1 MNLQFRKMQHQDIAE
16 VYRIEC
22 DLFQDPWSYDS
33 FERDV
38 EDEQIARAFVVEYE
52 NEIAGYAICWNYSSE
67 IHIGNIAVT
76 RKWQRQG
83 IGAFILSKLLE
94 YFKDVEISY
103 LEVREHNQPA
113 ISLYQKF
120 GFETTYVRKGY
131 YPDGENALVMVK
143 KIINRGQNGLV

>member
-16 VYRIEC
+16 VYQIEC
-22 DLFQDPWSYDS
+22 DLFQDPWSYES
-33 FERDV
+33 FIRDV
-38 EDEQIARAFVVEYE
+38 EDEQIASAFVVE
-52 NEIAGYAICWNYSSE
+52 NAITAEIAGYAICWKYSAE
-67 IHIGNIAVT
+67 IHIGNVAVS

-83 IGAFILSKLLE
+83 IGTFILNNLLE

-120 GFETTYVRKGY
+120 GFETTYVRKSY

-143 KIINRGQNGLV
+143 KIINRG